1 MSYRTQC
8 CEHHHLSNDITASVS
23 LSFGEGWGEELSR
36 LIEKYI
42 REAFDERMVSE
53 ELSEK
58 LWRYY
63 YRYLSKAV
71 DLGYNPTLEQY
82 DPKLAHSLKYNIA
95 EFSAFKETSFK
106 KQIETVLTKNG
117 RVLSWGEFRAE
128 ADKLGAE
135 YNRRWLQTE
144 YHQTIANAQAAE
156 KFQEYIHDK
165 DVYPNLR
172 YCAVNDGRT
181 REMHRAWD
189 GLVLPVEHPF
199 WQKYLPPNDWGCR
212 CYVEQTASPPQPLPE
227 GVGLSVRTEFAH
239 NPALSGN
246 IFNEIP
252 YKKTLSEAETKQ
264 VQEKVKERLERDKGK
279 KIDLE
284 RYKDIPFKELPIKG
298 NGKLEIF
305 TSGKQRK
312 QEFKPNLETLN
323 ILASKG
329 YQYKL
334 LPVLEDGNK
343 NPDAFNLLTKKFADI
358 KNAEGINGKN
368 IIQSAIKEAKTQ
380 GVEELI
386 IRLKNKPD
394 SYRNMLGNTLFSIK
408 EKRMGLI
415 EEIKVIFPNNEV
427 KSYSIERLKK
437 MVK

>member
-23 LSFGEGWGEELSR
+23 LSFGEGWEEELSR

-63 YRYLSKAV
+63 YRYLAKAV

-106 KQIETVLTKNG
+106 KQIETALTKNG
-117 RVLSWGEFRAE
+117 RVLSWGEFKAE

-212 CYVEQTASPPQPLPE
+212 CYVEQTAEQVSETPVVTE
-227 GVGLSVRTEFAH
+227 NIKEEFAN
-239 NPALSGN
+239 NPAISGM
-246 IFNEIP
+246 IFSKISYE
-252 YKKTLSEAETKQ
+252 KTLSDTESKQ
-264 VQEKVKERLERDKGK
+264 VREKVKERLERENYTTKVVKEYENGGK
-279 KIDLE
+279 IIVSNLVNTEGSD
-284 RYKDIPFKELPIKG
+284 YKKVLQCCEYFAKQGKEATILPRFNSPLKSEIYKELYKELEGTPYW
-298 NGKLEIF
+298 GKCPD
-305 TSGKQRK
+305 
-312 QEFKPNLETLN
+312 FKIGDKFYEHE
-323 ILASKG
+323 G
-329 YQYKL
+329 F
-334 LPVLEDGNK
+334 K
-343 NPDAFNLLTKKFADI
+343 NS
-358 KNAEGINGKN
+358 KNAVSKMLSRGLKQSDKIVIDEGDFTEEHLRKLIKFRINEKQKISEVWVLKENGNLIN
-368 IIQSAIKEAKTQ
+368 I
-380 GVEELI
+380 G
-386 IRLKNKPD
+386 
-394 SYRNMLGNTLFSIK
+394 F
-408 EKRMGLI
+408 
-415 EEIKVIFPNNEV
+415 
-427 KSYSIERLKK
+427 
-437 MVK
+437 

>member
-1 MSYRTQC
+1 MS
-8 CEHHHLSNDITASVS
+8 
-23 LSFGEGWGEELSR
+23 G

-42 REAFDERMVSE
+42 REAFDERMVGE

-63 YRYLSKAV
+63 YRYLAKAV

-106 KQIETVLTKNG
+106 KQIETALTKNG
-117 RVLSWGEFRAE
+117 RVLSWGEFKAE

-165 DVYPNLR
+165 DMYPNLR

-212 CYVEQTASPPQPLPE
+212 CYVEQTAEQVSETPVVTE
-227 GVGLSVRTEFAH
+227 NIKEEFAN
-239 NPALSGN
+239 NPAISGM
-246 IFNEIP
+246 IFSKIP
-252 YKKTLSEAETKQ
+252 YEKTLSDTESKQ
-264 VQEKVKERLERDKGK
+264 VREKVKERLEREKG

-284 RYKDIPFKELPIKG
+284 RYKDIPFKELEIKG
-298 NGKLEIF
+298 SGKLEIF
-305 TSGKQRK
+305 TIGKQRK

-368 IIQSAIKEAKTQ
+368 IIQSAIKEAKAQ

-394 SYRNMLGNTLFSIK
+394 SYRNMLGNILFSIK